1 MKQCKQ
7 FDANNYELNPNSKI
21 GIYLIHGFS
30 STTYELKEIAKKFEG
45 MDYHVVLNNLPGHGT
60 TLENCNQTRYQD
72 WLNYS
77 KIEFAKLCSVSDDV
91 FVLGCSM
98 GGVIA
103 LYLATL
109 FPVTGVIVGGIVLKF
124 KLNFSTNYL
133 NRLLCKIIKTR
144 DKKIAFPKSMSDTI
158 NFYGYQSYPLIA
170 LNEFRKMNGF
180 IKKELKKI
188 KCPILIIH
196 SQNDQVSIRENVE
209 IVYNSI
215 QSKDKNILEVENAH
229 HNLFDKN
236 PDLKLIVSTSKE
248 FIKNNIQEKG

>member
-1 MKQCKQ
+1 MKQLKQ
-7 FDANNYELNPNSKI
+7 LDSNNYELNPNSRI

-30 STTYELKEIAKKFEG
+30 STTFELKKIAKKFEG

-109 FPVTGVIVGGIVLKF
+109 FPITGVIVGGVVLKF

-133 NRLLCKIIKTR
+133 NPLVCRVIKTR
-144 DKKIAFPKSMSDTI
+144 DKKLAFPKSIRDTI
-158 NFYGYQSYPLIA
+158 SFYGYQSYPLIA
-170 LNEFRKMNGF
+170 LNEFRKMNGV
-180 IKKELKKI
+180 IKKELGKI

-196 SQNDQVSIRENVE
+196 SQNDPVSIRENVE
-209 IVYNSI
+209 IIYNSI
-215 QSKDKNILEVENAH
+215 QSKDKNILDVEKAH
-229 HNLFDKN
+229 HNLFDTN
-236 PDLKLIVSTSKE
+236 EDSELIFKTCE
-248 FIKNNIQEKG
+248 NFIAERI

>member
-1 MKQCKQ
+1 MKQLKQ
-7 FDANNYELNPNSKI
+7 FDINNYELNPNSKI

-30 STTYELKEIAKKFEG
+30 STTYELKEIAKKFAHS
-45 MDYHVVLNNLPGHGT
+45 DYHVVLNNLPGHGT
-60 TLENCNQTRYQD
+60 TMKDCNQIKYQD

-103 LYLATL
+103 LYLSTL
-109 FPVTGVIVGGIVLKF
+109 FPVTGLIVGGVVLKF

-133 NRLLCKIIKTR
+133 NRLLCRIIKTR
-144 DKKIAFPKSMSDTI
+144 EKKLAFPKSIRDTI

-170 LNEFRKMNGF
+170 LDEFRKMNGF
-180 IKKELKKI
+180 VKKELKKI

-196 SQNDQVSIRENVE
+196 SRNDQVSIRDNVD
-209 IVYNSI
+209 IITNSI

-229 HNLFDKN
+229 HNVFDNN
-236 PDLKLIVSTSKE
+236 PDFELIISTSKE
-248 FIKNNIQEKG
+248 FIKNKIEGKR

>member
-7 FDANNYELNPNSKI
+7 FDINNYELNPNSKI
-21 GIYLIHGFS
+21 GIYLVHGFS
-30 STTYELKEIAKKFEG
+30 STTYELKNIAKKFG
-45 MDYHVVLNNLPGHGT
+45 NRDYHVVLNNLPGHGT
-60 TLENCNQTRYQD
+60 TMEDCNQTRYQD

-109 FPVTGVIVGGIVLKF
+109 FPVTGVIVGGVVLKF

-133 NRLLCKIIKTR
+133 NRLLCRVIKTR
-144 DKKIAFPKSMSDTI
+144 EKKLAFPKSMRDTI

-170 LNEFRKMNGF
+170 LNEFRKMNGVV
-180 IKKELKKI
+180 KKELKKI

-196 SQNDQVSIRENVE
+196 SKNDQVSIRENVE
-209 IVYNSI
+209 IIDNSI
-215 QSKDKNILEVENAH
+215 QSKDKNILDVKKAH
-229 HNLFDKN
+229 HNLFDTN
-236 PDLKLIVSTSKE
+236 EDSELIFKTCEK
-248 FIKNNIQEKG
+248 FIVERI